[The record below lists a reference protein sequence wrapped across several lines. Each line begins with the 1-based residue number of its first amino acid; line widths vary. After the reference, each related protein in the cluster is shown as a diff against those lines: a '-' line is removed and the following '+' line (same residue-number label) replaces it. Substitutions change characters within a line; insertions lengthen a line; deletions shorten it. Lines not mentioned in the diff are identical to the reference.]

1 VDLQSI
7 STEYTTL
14 QGDIND
20 FQTNI
25 ITPLQAQLQSEFS
38 KAEIA
43 LQQLPNTIRSLDEQL
58 GLNTNSSGG

>member
-1 VDLQSI
+1 
-7 STEYTTL
+7 L